1 MFGPIE
7 RFQQIDAG
15 HNRPLFHHLEVS
27 MSDVDTVQ
35 AVKSSRGV
43 GKPAPIVIDA
53 LGCDA
58 EQIMTIAGPFP
69 RLATG
74 DERDRLSYWQE
85 RKAKEVMMENLD
97 CGIQI
102 SAVAKE
108 CSLSRSHFS
117 RAFKNA
123 TGHSPRDWL
132 QLARLTQA
140 KELLEQTDF
149 SISQVGL
156 ECGFVD
162 QSHFTRIFSK
172 KFGMPP
178 GKWRTQEK
186 SRL

>member
-1 MFGPIE
+1 
-7 RFQQIDAG
+7 
-15 HNRPLFHHLEVS
+15 
-27 MSDVDTVQ
+27 MSDVDV
-35 AVKSSRGV
+35 VEVFKSSQSI
-43 GKPAPIVIDA
+43 AIDVA
-53 LGCDA
+53 GLGA
-58 EQIMTIAGPFP
+58 EQIMTMARAYLPLIA
-69 RLATG
+69 TNN
-74 DERDRLSYWQE
+74 ERVRLSYWQE

-162 QSHFTRIFSK
+162 QSHFTRMFSR

-178 GKWRTQEK
+178 GKWRAQEK
-186 SRL
+186 FQL